1 MTSRYRARPTS
12 RSPPDVPAIWE
23 SEVLP
28 IVKPFWPMPIDD
40 TLPPPGKIDHKAY
53 MTVYTTV
60 FDVTTTSYRA
70 PPPALGPTSLISFHF
85 DALVVEWT
93 RAVCLYIGTDIQ
105 RYLVAWRSFQ
115 GSVKHTARL
124 FAYMDRS
131 SLVPLKGKGKSF
143 EETSRLPLE
152 TEVCSSATAL
162 RRWRTEV
169 VLPLF
174 GKGGSIALESALPA
188 DVGERAAIAEELKAS
203 FLACGVTEDDDI
215 VQALK

>member
-1 MTSRYRARPTS
+1 
-12 RSPPDVPAIWE
+12 
-23 SEVLP
+23 
-28 IVKPFWPMPIDD
+28 MPVDD
-40 TLPPPGKIDHKAY
+40 TLPPPGKIDHKSY

-60 FDVTTTSYRA
+60 FDITTTSRVA
-70 PPPALGPTSLISFHF
+70 PPPDLGPTSLISFHF

-93 RAVCLYIGTDIQ
+93 RAVRLYIGTDIQ

-115 GSVKHTARL
+115 RSVKHTARL
-124 FAYMDRS
+124 FEYMDRHRFQ
-131 SLVPLKGKGKSF
+131 LRGKSF
-143 EETSRLPLE
+143 EEISRLPLE

-174 GKGGSIALESALPA
+174 GKEGSIALESALPA
-188 DVGERAAIAEELKAS
+188 DVGERAAVAEELEAS
-203 FLACGVTEDDDI
+203 FLACGLPEDDVI